1 MYSSK
6 NVDVRATLRLFKL
19 CNRIRRQV
27 NDTVISKTTY
37 WSGAFLVSCSIAIAL
52 QLYMQAAIRQ
62 SQRQA
67 PGGCVG
73 STLCGRL
80 GQALRSDAYVGFRE
94 GPLTLV
100 NIAEVSG

>member
-1 MYSSK
+1 M
-6 NVDVRATLRLFKL
+6 N
-19 CNRIRRQV
+19 N
-27 NDTVISKTTY
+27 TVISKTTY

-52 QLYMQAAIRQ
+52 QLYIQAAICQ

-67 PGGCVG
+67 PGGCVWA
-73 STLCGRL
+73 TLCGRL

-100 NIAEVSG
+100 NIAEVSGYCKTPLPSVWKKAQTIPIIF

>member
-1 MYSSK
+1 M
-6 NVDVRATLRLFKL
+6 N
-19 CNRIRRQV
+19 N
-27 NDTVISKTTY
+27 TVISKTTY

-52 QLYMQAAIRQ
+52 QLYIQAAIRQ

-73 STLCGRL
+73 ATLCGRL

>member
-1 MYSSK
+1 MLPLSGSGILQRYLPGFLL
-6 NVDVRATLRLFKL
+6 N
-19 CNRIRRQV
+19 C
-27 NDTVISKTTY
+27 TTIIG
-37 WSGAFLVSCSIAIAL
+37 SV
-52 QLYMQAAIRQ
+52 QLIQAAIRQ

-73 STLCGRL
+73 ATLCGRL

-100 NIAEVSG
+100 NYSRS